1 MRKCVEN
8 GESKARTEK
17 TDKRKEKKRGKR
29 VKGKERRKEKYET
42 RINLKK
48 KQPATKQKKNT

>member
-48 KQPATKQKKNT
+48 SNRQQNRKNT